1 MPRRVLKKLLP
12 SPGQLQG
19 HWLLRHF
26 GERLLDPR
34 LWALH
39 RRGITGAFG
48 VGIAICFIP
57 LPVHFLVAIM
67 IAVAWRLNVPAI
79 YGTTLLVN
87 PITMVPIYYLA
98 YRVGAAL
105 LGITPQTFSFHLS
118 WDWLQSGLG
127 PMWQPFLIGCMACAL
142 ILGLLGW
149 ACLELVWR
157 WRVTSRYRARRFAA
171 AA

>member
-12 SPGQLQG
+12 SPARLQG

-48 VGIAICFIP
+48 VGLAICFIP
-57 LPVHFLVAIM
+57 LPVHLLVAIV
-67 IAVAWRLNVPAI
+67 IAIVWRLNVPAI

-87 PITMVPIYYLA
+87 PLTMVPIYYLA

-105 LGITPQTFSFHLS
+105 LRVAPQSFSFRLS
-118 WDWLQSGLG
+118 WTWLESGLG
-127 PMWQPFLIGCMACAL
+127 PLWQPFLLGCVACAL
-142 ILGLLGW
+142 VLGVLGW
-149 ACLELVWR
+149 ASLELLWR
-157 WRVTSRYRARRFAA
+157 WRVTSRYRTRHVATAS
-171 AA
+171 